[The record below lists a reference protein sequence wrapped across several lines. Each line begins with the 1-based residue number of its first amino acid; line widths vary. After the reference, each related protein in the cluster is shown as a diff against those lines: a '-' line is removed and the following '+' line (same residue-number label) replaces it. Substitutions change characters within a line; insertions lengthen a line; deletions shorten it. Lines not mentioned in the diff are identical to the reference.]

1 MKPVVKTIALVPMLV
16 LVAIHTDVPGLAH
29 PQSKASPSNKQ
40 DTRRYI
46 DLTKDAPS
54 ASTAVTITGEAGD
67 KRAETFSVTGT
78 LVRKNGA
85 PVPGKAVYA
94 FPLEAG
100 GACCVASL
108 ETVKGKLVLR
118 NPSGRSGP
126 NGRFSIKMTY
136 STEYEEFV
144 VGFYR
149 EFTVRGLD
157 VIPHKYLPVIQDGAL
172 LKIRVGETTKVVDLG
187 RIVVQP

>member
-1 MKPVVKTIALVPMLV
+1 MKTIVKTRALVPMLI
-16 LVAIHTDVPGLAH
+16 LVAIHINVPGLVH
-29 PQSKASPSNKQ
+29 PQSKASASKKP
-40 DTRRYI
+40 DTTRYI
-46 DLTKDAPS
+46 DLTRDAPS
-54 ASTAVTITGEAGD
+54 ASTAVTITGDAGD
-67 KRAETFSVTGT
+67 KRAEAFSVTGT

-94 FPLEAG
+94 FPLEANG
-100 GACCVASL
+100 DCCVASL
-108 ETVKGKLVLR
+108 ETVKGKLILR
-118 NPSGRSGP
+118 NPSGRSGS
-126 NGRFSIKMTY
+126 NGRFSIKMIY
-136 STEYEEFV
+136 SSTNEEFV
-144 VGFYR
+144 VGFYK